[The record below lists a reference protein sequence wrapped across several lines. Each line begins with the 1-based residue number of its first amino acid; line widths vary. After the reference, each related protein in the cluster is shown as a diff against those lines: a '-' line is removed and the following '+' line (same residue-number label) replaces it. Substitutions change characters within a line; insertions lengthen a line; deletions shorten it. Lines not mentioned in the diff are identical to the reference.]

1 MASPLNDMVL
11 VFRRLFAFVK
21 YLGFLFFAM
30 TLIVIGRE
38 VSSMYEWVDGYSPPL
53 AWAFLV
59 LVLFLA
65 FRLIGVPVYRFLK
78 MPVVL
83 RAPKLP
89 GASDEAR
96 WGTEECRVW
105 IEYLR
110 KYLKLLRRNPELTD
124 SLAKVH
130 VAEDT
135 ASALADHIAD
145 QDDPKAAREE
155 IARFEREHVTPLLE
169 PLDREVDRLI
179 RAEAL
184 SVGAATALSPNG
196 TLDAFIVLWR
206 NGNLVSRIANIY
218 YGRPGVRGS
227 LKVLR
232 DVSGAALLAS
242 YLDGLSEAAGGLIGG
257 VLGSVAG
264 VLAGPLVDGGIN
276 AIATLRIGYLAK
288 ERCRS
293 FKGWDE
299 AAKRNALTA
308 ALAAAKDRS
317 QEVIAGIGK
326 AAGGAVKGGLAGL
339 VRKVKGEGSGEAVA
353 GGQ

>member
-1 MASPLNDMVL
+1 MASPLNDLVL
-11 VFRRLFAFVK
+11 VFRRLFAFLK
-21 YLGFLFFAM
+21 YLGVLFFAM
-30 TLIVIGRE
+30 TMIVIGRE
-38 VSSMYEWVDGYSPPL
+38 VSSLYEMVDGYSPPL
-53 AWAFLV
+53 AWAFLAF
-59 LVLFLA
+59 VLFLVY
-65 FRLIGVPVYRFLK
+65 RLIGVPVVRFLK

-89 GASDEAR
+89 VAVAKWEVEDCKA
-96 WGTEECRVW
+96 WV
-105 IEYLR
+105 EYLQ
-110 KYLKLLRRNPELTD
+110 KYLKSLRRNPELTE
-124 SLAKVH
+124 SIAKVRAAR
-130 VAEDT
+130 VS
-135 ASALADHIAD
+135 ASELADHIAAL
-145 QDDPKAAREE
+145 DDPKAAREE
-155 IARFEREHVTPLLE
+155 IARFEAREIAPLLE

-227 LKVLR
+227 LAVLR

-242 YLDGLSEAAGGLIGG
+242 YLDGLSDAAGGLIGG
-257 VLGSVAG
+257 MLGSVAG

-299 AAKRNALTA
+299 AAKRKALAA

-317 QEVIAGIGK
+317 QEVVAGIGK
-326 AAGGAVKGGLAGL
+326 AAGGAVRGGLAGL
-339 VRKVKGEGSGEAVA
+339 IRKARGEGSGEAA
-353 GGQ
+353 PEGA

>member
-1 MASPLNDMVL
+1 MGSPLNDLLL

-38 VSSMYEWVDGYSPPL
+38 VGELYSLIDGFSPVL
-53 AWAFLV
+53 AWAFLG
-59 LVLFLA
+59 LVLFLV
-65 FRLIGVPVYRFLK
+65 FRLIGVPVYRFVR
-78 MPVVL
+78 MPVVI
-83 RAPKLP
+83 RAPRAP
-89 GASDEAR
+89 ANDADWEMSH
-96 WGTEECRVW
+96 CRER

-110 KYLKLLRRNPELTD
+110 GYLKTLRRNPGLPH
-124 SLAKVH
+124 SIALIHA
-130 VAEDT
+130 AEDT
-135 ASALADHIAD
+135 ASAIEDHWRESG
-145 QDDPKAAREE
+145 DPKAARAE
-155 IARFEREHVTPLLE
+155 IASFEAEKVTPLLE
-169 PLDREVDRLI
+169 PLDREVDHLI

-227 LKVLR
+227 LAVLR

-242 YLDGLSEAAGGLIGG
+242 YLEGLSDAAGGLIGG
-257 VLGSVAG
+257 MLGSVAG

-276 AIATLRIGYLAK
+276 AVATLRIGYLAK

-299 AAKRNALTA
+299 ATKKTALSA

-339 VRKVKGEGSGEAVA
+339 YRKVKGEGGRAPE
-353 GGQ
+353 GT

>member
-1 MASPLNDMVL
+1 MGSPLNDMLL
-11 VFRRLFAFVK
+11 VFRRLFAFMK

-38 VSSMYEWVDGYSPPL
+38 VGEIYAVIDGYSSVL
-53 AWAFLV
+53 AWAFLALV
-59 LVLFLA
+59 IFLVL
-65 FRLIGVPVYRFLK
+65 RLIGVPVYRFVK
-78 MPVVL
+78 MPVVI
-83 RAPKLP
+83 RAPRAP
-89 GASDEAR
+89 VDDADWRMSH
-96 WGTEECRVW
+96 CRER
-105 IEYLR
+105 IEYLQD
-110 KYLKLLRRNPELTD
+110 YLKTLRRNPLLPH
-124 SLAKVH
+124 SLPLIHA
-130 VAEDT
+130 AEDT
-135 ASALADHIAD
+135 AIAIGD
-145 QDDPKAAREE
+145 QLKDDGDPHAARKE
-155 IARFEREHVTPLLE
+155 IREFEAEKVTPLLE
-169 PLDREVDRLI
+169 PLDCEVDRLI

-227 LKVLR
+227 LAVLR

-242 YLDGLSEAAGGLIGG
+242 YLEGLSDAAGGLIGG
-257 VLGSVAG
+257 MLGSVAG

-276 AIATLRIGYLAK
+276 AVTTLRIGYLAK

-299 AAKRNALTA
+299 ATKRRALTA
-308 ALAAAKDRS
+308 ALATAKDRS
-317 QEVIAGIGK
+317 QEVITGIGK

-339 VRKVKGEGSGEAVA
+339 IRRVKGDDAA
-353 GGQ
+353 ARGGA